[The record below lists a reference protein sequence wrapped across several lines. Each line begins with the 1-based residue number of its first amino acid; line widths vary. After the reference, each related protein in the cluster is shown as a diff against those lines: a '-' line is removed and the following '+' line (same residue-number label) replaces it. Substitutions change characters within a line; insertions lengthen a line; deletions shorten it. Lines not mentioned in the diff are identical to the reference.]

1 MFFQLLLFSH
11 FICYQPNREGHNFE
25 IRVEIC
31 QLIDKFDTFFL
42 LLSRAEDVDLG
53 RIGAEVKKLDVH
65 VALRFYF
72 SQSFDDFVL

>member
-1 MFFQLLLFSH
+1 M
-11 FICYQPNREGHNFE
+11 
-25 IRVEIC
+25 RVEIC